1 LNQAK
6 LKKIGVALKT
16 FYTAI
21 NEDIAVINYQL
32 EEKTQQIIANIF
44 FIEPTGEEL
53 SGVVGFEKWCSKRSF
68 NTNQIACKLKKAQNT
83 SKVVGFA
90 VTGSLNDFEVISEV

>member
-1 LNQAK
+1 MNQAK

-68 NTNQIACKLKKAQNT
+68 NTNQIACKPKKAQNT
-83 SKVVGFA
+83 SKVIGFA